1 MAVKFTNNAATTLA
15 AGINSSATSISVTD
29 GSVFPSLSSGEHFYC
44 TFDDTTNTEIVK
56 VTARS
61 GNTLTVVRG
70 QDDTTARAF
79 SSGDKAELRVVAAL
93 LEDVKTEVTSTLSV
107 DTFTGDDATTA
118 FTLSQ
123 APSSEDNLIVFIEG
137 VYQNPGDFTLSGTT
151 LTLDSAPLVGRKIVA
166 YHVSGAVAGNN
177 LNHDQFTFS
186 AGNSPAF
193 TLSIA
198 PIHENNT
205 QVFIDGVYQQKD
217 SYAVSGTT
225 LTLDASPDH
234 GATVEVMTFTQT
246 DVNTIPASFVAG
258 LTEVAAVG
266 SDHLLVYDATDGALK
281 KALASDLIET
291 VGATP
296 TFSTANITNTTTGDS
311 LLFTT
316 TEDSSTA
323 APVIT
328 LKRNSSSP
336 ADADYL
342 GQLKFKGE
350 NDADQEVVYA
360 KITSKIQDASDGS
373 EDGLLEFANI
383 KAGSQTITARLKSDK
398 FELLNGTALDV
409 TGTYTGQIGLFEQEG
424 TGGGNHGVEIRCA
437 STSGWAFLTKV
448 NGTAKL
454 GQTGDVTYVGGQL
467 GIGTTSPSASH
478 AIDIHNTAPI
488 INVKDTNGS
497 GTAATGYL
505 RFEDSGGTSLGYLGF
520 GSGSTSTL
528 HITNHTDNARIDF
541 LTNSETQFVVTNKDN
556 LDSEDIAVLQGTATG
571 GTDVID
577 AIRMTKM
584 GYGASYQ
591 CTQFGVAGGGRNISL
606 MYDPSTNT
614 SGAFGGNGECIVGNG
629 FKLLGANAA
638 NNGFIG
644 MMRVAGDNTL
654 RIGGNYTVGGWLS
667 FDTSGNATFS
677 GSLSKGSGSFKIDHP
692 LQSKKDTHHL
702 VHSFV
707 EAPQADNIYRGKVDL
722 VDGSATVNIDSVAG
736 MTEGT
741 FVALNREVQ
750 CFTSNESD
758 WDAVKGSVSGNILT
772 ISCQNNS
779 STATI
784 SWLVIG
790 ERKDKHM
797 YDTDWTDENGKVIVE
812 PEKVEEIEE
821 EISAEEREE
830 NA

>member
-44 TFDDTTNTEIVK
+44 TFDDTTNVEIVK

-61 GNTLTVVRG
+61 SNTLTVVRG
-70 QDDTTARAF
+70 QDNTTARAF

-107 DTFTGDDATTA
+107 DTFTGDDSTTA

-151 LTLDSAPLVGRKIVA
+151 LTLDTAPLVGRKIVA
-166 YHVSGAVAGNN
+166 YHVSGAVSGNN
-177 LNHDQFTFS
+177 LNHDQFTYS
-186 AGNSPAF
+186 SSNSPAF

-217 SYAVSGTT
+217 SYSVSGST
-225 LTLDASPDH
+225 LTLDASPAN

-258 LTEVAAVG
+258 LTEVSAVG
-266 SDHLLVYDATDGALK
+266 ADHLLVYDATDNALK

-296 TFSTANITNTTTGDS
+296 TFTTANITNTTTGDS

-360 KITSKIQDASDGS
+360 KITAKIDDASDGT

-398 FELLNGTALDV
+398 LQLLNSTGLEVAGLTYPTSDGSNGQALVTDGSGNLSFSTVSGGV
-409 TGTYTGQIGLFEQEG
+409 TGISSS
-424 TGGGNHGVEIRCA
+424 A
-437 STSGWAFLTKV
+437 S
-448 NGTAKL
+448 
-454 GQTGDVTYVGGQL
+454 
-467 GIGTTSPSASH
+467 GTTISIASNNTVGINETSPFSRLHVVETGWSSGAPYGTVATIEGNNVNDNNWGHLIVTDTTTSSGNGGSIRFAIGDTSAL
-478 AIDIHNTAPI
+478 NPF
-488 INVKDTNGS
+488 S
-497 GTAATGYL
+497 GIQGVSEGASWGGLGFYT
-505 RFEDSGGTSLGYLGF
+505 RPSGGTATERMRINSDGVALINR
-520 GSGSTSTL
+520 TSPAWSSSKL
-528 HITNHTDNARIDF
+528 EVDSNARIG
-541 LTNSETQFVVTNKDN
+541 N
-556 LDSEDIAVLQGTATG
+556 IYLQGDSSNSKIFAG
-571 GTDVID
+571 N
-577 AIRMTKM
+577 AEIRL
-584 GYGASYQ
+584 SSLE
-591 CTQFGVAGGGRNISL
+591 FRGGGSGLDFDVTLIKTGVGFTNMFKVDSPSGDTFTNDGTISSL
-606 MYDPSTNT
+606 SDERIKTDINDLT
-614 SGAFGGNGECIVGNG
+614 DGLDIVKQLRPVT
-629 FKLLGANAA
+629 FKYNDTTEDEEGKKELGTADDTVRY
-638 NNGFIG
+638 GFI
-644 MMRVAGDNTL
+644 A
-654 RIGGNYTVGGWLS
+654 
-667 FDTSGNATFS
+667 
-677 GSLSKGSGSFKIDHP
+677 
-692 LQSKKDTHHL
+692 Q
-702 VHSFV
+702 
-707 EAPQADNIYRGKVDL
+707 E
-722 VDGSATVNIDSVAG
+722 
-736 MTEGT
+736 
-741 FVALNREVQ
+741 
-750 CFTSNESD
+750 
-758 WDAVKGSVSGNILT
+758 
-772 ISCQNNS
+772 
-779 STATI
+779 
-784 SWLVIG
+784 
-790 ERKDKHM
+790 
-797 YDTDWTDENGKVIVE
+797 
-812 PEKVEEIEE
+812 VEEVAPHYVETSTRKINNAEVDDFKSMSTTRMIPMLFKAIQELSAKNDALEARIETL
-821 EISAEEREE
+821 E